1 MNACANTDAAMYVQG
16 NLVDYNWGINCV
28 KPPCEY
34 LIPKSGSF
42 AVNKTMPANYNGY
55 YQVHIP
61 WSKSQGDCSNSG
73 TAVYGVNVVCPIAGS
88 CGSIHGTNQ
97 FWPTGGSWCGT

>member
-1 MNACANTDAAMYVQG
+1 MAGCEVAGINISGPSASNTFMCGQTYTFTGGWWMNACANTDAAMYVQG

-28 KPPCEY
+28 TPPCEY
-34 LIPKSGSF
+34 LIPRAGTF

-61 WSKSQGDCSNSG
+61 WSKSQGDCSNS
-73 TAVYGVNVVCPIAGS
+73 
-88 CGSIHGTNQ
+88 
-97 FWPTGGSWCGT
+97 